1 MFPGACLATRSFDA
15 NTSARSD
22 AWPLKLVPI
31 PDFRIVRCILGLFW
45 LLVACLVF
53 EPNGWLQ
60 VGMASGMMSVK
71 VHEWCLVCYVWLA
84 AALAT
89 TSMLSYLFS
98 YAARL
103 VSP

>member
-1 MFPGACLATRSFDA
+1 MVACLAS
-15 NTSARSD
+15 
-22 AWPLKLVPI
+22 
-31 PDFRIVRCILGLFW
+31 
-45 LLVACLVF
+45 
-53 EPNGWLQ
+53 EPNGWLL
-60 VGMASGMMSVK
+60 VGVASGMFIVK

-103 VSP
+103 VSPCPFCGFTVLNTYSMVSVG